1 MAVQL
6 IPTSYK
12 NSIAKW
18 CYVKIKKMKNPLKPW
33 KTKKVRTQKFDSGK
47 NQETFFKLI
56 DKINEIIDDMLT
68 VDKFQELVEEL
79 DLVTLTQVNSL
90 IDTHNE
96 QTAQDGAHTSQQP
109 SDRRLKS
116 DIRFIGV
123 SPSGINIY
131 RFKFIDSKM
140 YGKGL
145 YQGVMSDEVPE
156 SVVVKDTNGYD
167 VVDYDKIDVDFV
179 QVNKV

>member
-1 MAVQL
+1 M
-6 IPTSYK
+6 
-12 NSIAKW
+12 
-18 CYVKIKKMKNPLKPW
+18 
-33 KTKKVRTQKFDSGK
+33 
-47 NQETFFKLI
+47 
-56 DKINEIIDDMLT
+56 
-68 VDKFQELVEEL
+68 
-79 DLVTLTQVNSL
+79 
-90 IDTHNE
+90 
-96 QTAQDGAHTSQQP
+96 
-109 SDRRLKS
+109 
-116 DIRFIGV
+116 

>member
-68 VDKFQELVEEL
+68 VDKFQELVE
-79 DLVTLTQVNSL
+79 
-90 IDTHNE
+90 I
-96 QTAQDGAHTSQQP
+96 
-109 SDRRLKS
+109 
-116 DIRFIGV
+116 
-123 SPSGINIY
+123 
-131 RFKFIDSKM
+131 
-140 YGKGL
+140 
-145 YQGVMSDEVPE
+145 
-156 SVVVKDTNGYD
+156 
-167 VVDYDKIDVDFV
+167 
-179 QVNKV
+179 